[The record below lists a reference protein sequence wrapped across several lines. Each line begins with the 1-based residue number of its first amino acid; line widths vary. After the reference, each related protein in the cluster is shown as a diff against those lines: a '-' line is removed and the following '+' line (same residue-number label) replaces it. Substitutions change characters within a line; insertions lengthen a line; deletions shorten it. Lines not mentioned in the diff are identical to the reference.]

1 MNSEIEFEAIA
12 SEHYVPLFRFALSL
26 ARGYSDAQDLTQQT
40 FYVWATKGHQLRDR
54 SKVKTWLFTTLY
66 RAFLEGQNKRVRF
79 QHYEM
84 DDVSDELPTVAPVS
98 MEKLDSSQVV
108 SALAQ
113 VDPLFRAPVT
123 LFYLEDYSYRQIAE
137 ILTVPVGTIKSR
149 IARGILQLRTAVGG
163 IDQDQNSAR
172 RGRSSFSARASAPT
186 RTSSAPARPGEARR
200 LEPAG
205 DVYPV

>member
-1 MNSEIEFEAIA
+1 
-12 SEHYVPLFRFALSL
+12 
-26 ARGYSDAQDLTQQT
+26 
-40 FYVWATKGHQLRDR
+40 
-54 SKVKTWLFTTLY
+54 
-66 RAFLEGQNKRVRF
+66 
-79 QHYEM
+79 
-84 DDVSDELPTVAPVS
+84 